1 MEVRPEMGSHCRS
14 MPKKSMSSRANQK
27 EGMAKPRKTRTVTV
41 RSSREL
47 RAAGRNNAHGNG
59 DGQGKE
65 QRNQVHAHGKGQTL
79 QNSGQHGPAIG
90 GHGIAEIQVQQ
101 AHQPVPVLH
110 VQRAVQPVE
119 GLQPLTCSP
128 RRQGLRVVSISRG
141 RTGGQVMTQ
150 KLMMVMPQ
158 STSNIQRVLRR
169 VLRAHIA
176 PGGTAAGP
184 GEEGRALM
192 DLDYSVRVI
201 HWRMSVTS
209 LSQSGER
216 RRRRKRA

>member
-1 MEVRPEMGSHCRS
+1 
-14 MPKKSMSSRANQK
+14 
-27 EGMAKPRKTRTVTV
+27 
-41 RSSREL
+41 
-47 RAAGRNNAHGNG
+47 
-59 DGQGKE
+59 
-65 QRNQVHAHGKGQTL
+65 
-79 QNSGQHGPAIG
+79 
-90 GHGIAEIQVQQ
+90 
-101 AHQPVPVLH
+101 
-110 VQRAVQPVE
+110 
-119 GLQPLTCSP
+119 
-128 RRQGLRVVSISRG
+128 
-141 RTGGQVMTQ
+141 MTQ

-169 VLRAHIA
+169 VLRATSPQA
-176 PGGTAAGP
+176 ERLRT